1 MLLIVSP
8 LSLEIHESLQHGDC
22 NRLHT
27 FFWLWVIA
35 ETEQVSVVKSE
46 VWVVPDAQC
55 VRVCVCVTVL
65 VFNSHSSQEAEEA
78 CKLFTEAKSSSAVM

>member
-1 MLLIVSP
+1 M
-8 LSLEIHESLQHGDC
+8 
-22 NRLHT
+22 
-27 FFWLWVIA
+27 
-35 ETEQVSVVKSE
+35 
-46 VWVVPDAQC
+46 VPDAQC